1 MEGEPMKIPR
11 LALLAALTMLTG
23 VSHGA
28 EPAFPNKPIRVII
41 PTVPGG
47 GSDAMMRMLGNK
59 WTDVWGQHV
68 VLDHRAGGGMTIGIG
83 LTAQAT
89 PDGHTMAL
97 VNPSHAI
104 NATLM
109 PKLAYDPVKDLA
121 VITVCA
127 TQPYAVTVTN

>member
-1 MEGEPMKIPR
+1 MSQTR
-11 LALLAALTMLTG
+11 LALLAALFSLGITA
-23 VSHGA
+23 HAA
-28 EPAFPNKPIRVII
+28 EVRYPTKPIRVII
-41 PTVPGG
+41 PTAPGG
-47 GSDAMMRMLGNK
+47 GSDAMMRMIGNK
-59 WTDVWGQHV
+59 WTDAWGQQV

-109 PKLAYDPVKDLA
+109 SNLPYDPVK
-121 VITVCA
+121 
-127 TQPYAVTVTN
+127 